1 MRFKRQW
8 GGHLKF
14 DNQVLL
20 QSQVKKWYK
29 GENETHWKRLLY
41 KSDKGIISF
50 TQGGFKMKRT
60 QSAYCSSFVTV
71 MCHWCWTSQTCHY
84 GSTQSFFLPT
94 KSNTHPLFTNCHLGV
109 LWTSHCQSHTKD
121 KWCFIPYFLT
131 GQCMWWN
138 QTVCWKV
145 TESFRGSMDT
155 GKHELLQWASAKQK
169 CRSAPEN
176 VANSHQC
183 GCEGNG
189 RELTVVEHWVDV
201 DLKLWREEFN
211 EHWENRPT
219 MGGEGWWMKCTHLV
233 HCFLKT
239 KFCGLLLR
247 SWRQRSV
254 FRLMSRWTLGDVSY
268 FSIFLQKSRNTW
280 EYQ

>member
-169 CRSAPEN
+169 
-176 VANSHQC
+176 
-183 GCEGNG
+183 
-189 RELTVVEHWVDV
+189 
-201 DLKLWREEFN
+201 
-211 EHWENRPT
+211 
-219 MGGEGWWMKCTHLV
+219 
-233 HCFLKT
+233 
-239 KFCGLLLR
+239 LLR
-247 SWRQRSV
+247 FDRTTLLTQIHRTASFPFLFTPIPVALYDMIWRLVLYDINLRATHTTIPSTSGV
-254 FRLMSRWTLGDVSY
+254 TIYISLV
-268 FSIFLQKSRNTW
+268 K
-280 EYQ
+280 

>member
-50 TQGGFKMKRT
+50 TQRGFKMKRT

-94 KSNTHPLFTNCHLGV
+94 KSNTHPLFTNCHLCYV
-109 LWTSHCQSHTKD
+109 RAERSARL
-121 KWCFIPYFLT
+121 
-131 GQCMWWN
+131 
-138 QTVCWKV
+138 
-145 TESFRGSMDT
+145 
-155 GKHELLQWASAKQK
+155 ELEGYDLAVWLVVNEASASGTRWEHSDCGNKDDTWWRGRGRYPRRTR
-169 CRSAPEN
+169 CSGESVGSAQL
-176 VANSHQC
+176 S
-183 GCEGNG
+183 
-189 RELTVVEHWVDV
+189 
-201 DLKLWREEFN
+201 
-211 EHWENRPT
+211 
-219 MGGEGWWMKCTHLV
+219 
-233 HCFLKT
+233 
-239 KFCGLLLR
+239 
-247 SWRQRSV
+247 
-254 FRLMSRWTLGDVSY
+254 
-268 FSIFLQKSRNTW
+268 SIDTRTQT
-280 EYQ
+280 